1 MKLEDKKY
9 RVRFLTHHEK
19 DYNKLLKSG
28 KEQFWTVAELFKET
42 PKHQWVENNDIK
54 LQWHEDDVYIGYGRQ
69 YIIYA
74 DLNETQYTEYSLRF
88 FNPNIEEWK

>member
-19 DYNKLLKSG
+19 DYNKLLKSSN
-28 KEQFWTVAELFKET
+28 EQFWTVAELFKET
-42 PKHQWVENNDIK
+42 PKYEWVENNDIK

-88 FNPNIEEWK
+88 FNSQEEWK

>member
-19 DYNKLLKSG
+19 DYNKLLKSS

-42 PKHQWVENNDIK
+42 PKYEWVENNDIK

-88 FNPNIEEWK
+88 FKHTEEWK